1 MLDENR
7 CCVDNGKA
15 QRLAMKTKNLI
26 ICHFLILNFLI
37 FRIFWQDTINLI
49 NGYGLI
55 YINQPGSL
63 MEAAHS
69 SWYYPKKIDRKLPFW
84 NYAGIHYRR
93 KDQ

>member
-1 MLDENR
+1 MLAENR

-55 YINQPGSL
+55 KCIGISTIY
-63 MEAAHS
+63 
-69 SWYYPKKIDRKLPFW
+69 W
-84 NYAGIHYRR
+84 NYGAFCGHCLGMPHGMVE
-93 KDQ
+93 